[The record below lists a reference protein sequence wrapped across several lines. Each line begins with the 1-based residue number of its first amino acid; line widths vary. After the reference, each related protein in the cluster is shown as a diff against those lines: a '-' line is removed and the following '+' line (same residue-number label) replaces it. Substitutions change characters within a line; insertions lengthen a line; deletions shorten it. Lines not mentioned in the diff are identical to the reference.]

1 LQSEINTLA
10 GDTIANYKTV
20 QSLGHEEKLFEK
32 LNEMLTRQK
41 NEEVKKSHVI
51 AIAVGFGVAI
61 QNVTFG
67 ILYLVI
73 AELHY
78 YFPHLN
84 YADMFLAMFAVIFG
98 GFSAAQA
105 SSMGPDLA
113 KGIDAAEKI
122 FKIVDTPSEINAIED
137 DLSKKSASHLKGEI
151 EFRDVWFRYP
161 QRLEQW
167 VFKGLNLKINQNDT
181 IAVVG
186 ESGQGKSTLISL
198 IMRFY
203 DPEFG

>member
-1 LQSEINTLA
+1 M
-10 GDTIANYKTV
+10 D
-20 QSLGHEEKLFEK
+20 
-32 LNEMLTRQK
+32 
-41 NEEVKKSHVI
+41 EEVKKSHVI

-67 ILYLVI
+67 VFYLVI

-84 YADMFLAMFAVIFG
+84 YADMFLAMFAVMFG

-122 FKIVDTPSEINAIED
+122 FKIVETPSEINAIEE
-137 DLSKKSASHLKGEI
+137 DLTKKSACQLKGEI

-161 QRLEQW
+161 
-167 VFKGLNLKINQNDT
+167 
-181 IAVVG
+181 
-186 ESGQGKSTLISL
+186 
-198 IMRFY
+198 
-203 DPEFG
+203 